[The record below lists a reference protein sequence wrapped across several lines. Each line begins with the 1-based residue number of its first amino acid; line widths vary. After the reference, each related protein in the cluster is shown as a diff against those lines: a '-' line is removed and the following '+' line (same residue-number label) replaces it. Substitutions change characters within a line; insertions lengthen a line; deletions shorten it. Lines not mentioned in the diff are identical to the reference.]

1 MGLVLDTYSG
11 EDGLV
16 RIAKIKKATTV
27 YNRPIHKLCLI
38 GTREELN
45 SMPQLQNLVTANL
58 CSAKKQVAQPDT

>member
-45 SMPQLQNLVTANL
+45 SMP
-58 CSAKKQVAQPDT
+58 